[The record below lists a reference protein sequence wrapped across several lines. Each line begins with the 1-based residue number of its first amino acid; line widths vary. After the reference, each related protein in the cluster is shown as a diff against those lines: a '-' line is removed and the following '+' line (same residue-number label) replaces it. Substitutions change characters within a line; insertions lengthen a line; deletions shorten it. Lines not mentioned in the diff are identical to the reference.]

1 LDAQPKP
8 KEQGVHT
15 NLKIV
20 QRQFKEDLSAGKSP
34 EENSTPD
41 GVQNFD
47 TKMYQQKNSI
57 PNETFFKH
65 LKRGSEDSRKIIGA
79 ESGNNSW
86 HHVTG
91 GCSTIKDSI
100 DLSHNHTD
108 KPEFLDDIWGNSFRN
123 VASTP
128 GKSKHYNARELLIQ
142 KQKSQI
148 QKHHCQ
154 ITDISKELLLHQ
166 QHNFLMNLHESD
178 QASYGRM

>member
-1 LDAQPKP
+1 LDAKPKP
-8 KEQGVHT
+8 KEEGVHT

-41 GVQNFD
+41 EVQNFD
-47 TKMYQQKNSI
+47 TTMYQQKNSI
-57 PNETFFKH
+57 PNETFSKP
-65 LKRGSEDSRKIIGA
+65 LKRGSEDSRKIIRA
-79 ESGNNSW
+79 DSGNNSW
-86 HHVTG
+86 YHVMG
-91 GCSTIKDSI
+91 ERSTIKGSI

-123 VASTP
+123 VANTP
-128 GKSKHYNARELLIQ
+128 GKSKHPNVRELLIQ

-148 QKHHCQ
+148 QKQKCQ
-154 ITDISKELLLHQ
+154 ITEISKEQLLHQ
-166 QHNFLMNLHESD
+166 QHDFLMNLHESD